1 MFKNNKSLLTKDG
14 KKYISAI
21 QCQNIINL
29 DVNVLVVSL

>member
-14 KKYISAI
+14 MNNISGI
-21 QCQNIINL
+21 RCQNITNL